1 MSKLHS
7 ARLASIAFT
16 LFILSGCKTDM
27 IASTEASIDQHE
39 KEISRLMRD
48 AGSNTGIA
56 SSLASVQVNSG
67 SWIPSQMVALDDNNR
82 PGSIAES
89 QEVSITK
96 LFDSFPSATDHI
108 TAVSGVPIFI
118 DHSAREVLVPTYE
131 DDSEEI
137 DPEKPTVTRRHAPG
151 LISSPIGKTPYI
163 PIGADDERART
174 APEGFTFSVVYHGTL
189 KGLMDQLTARFGVYW
204 DWNSDATQI
213 RVFREDTRTYRVAAL
228 MGSSSMKTNVNATS
242 NGGSS
247 ESSMEFTE
255 SVWES
260 LELSIQ
266 SMLSSNGRI
275 SVTPATGT
283 LSVTDTPSVLER
295 VDQFMASQNDA
306 MSKQVIL
313 NVRVL
318 SVNLSKNDNYGID
331 WDLAFKNLS
340 ETYGI
345 SFSSAFNPA
354 ETASNLGLRILSDA
368 NNPNASINRW
378 TGSSAMFSALSQQG
392 KVSQMTSA
400 AVTTLNNQ
408 PVPVRVGR
416 QQAYLASTETTISDN
431 VTTTSLSPGTID
443 TGFNISLVPHI
454 TTDRSLLLQFGMDIS
469 SLVSL
474 ESFASGESV
483 IQIPQTESRN
493 FLQRVRMNSGETLI
507 VAGFENSNMDTHSQ
521 GIGDANRTWAG
532 GGVSGDHERNALV
545 VLIQPIILD

>member
-1 MSKLHS
+1 
-7 ARLASIAFT
+7 
-16 LFILSGCKTDM
+16 
-27 IASTEASIDQHE
+27 
-39 KEISRLMRD
+39 
-48 AGSNTGIA
+48 
-56 SSLASVQVNSG
+56 
-67 SWIPSQMVALDDNNR
+67 MVAIDDKKR
-82 PGSIAES
+82 PGAIAER
-89 QEVSITK
+89 QQIAINK

-108 TAVSGVPIFI
+108 TAATGVPILI
-118 DHSAREVLVPTYE
+118 DHSAREILVPTYE

-137 DPEKPTVTRRHAPG
+137 DPNNPKITRRYAPG
-151 LISSPIGKTPYI
+151 LISSPLGTTPYI
-163 PIGADDERART
+163 PIDSNDDRARS
-174 APEGFTFSVVYHGTL
+174 APEGFTFSVVYQGTL

-204 DWNSDATQI
+204 DWNEDATQI

-228 MGSSSMKTNVNATS
+228 MGSSSMSTNVNATS
-242 NGGSS
+242 TGGGSQ
-247 ESSMEFTE
+247 SSMEFSE
-255 SVWES
+255 SVWDS
-260 LELSIQ
+260 LQQSIQ
-266 SMLSSNGRI
+266 SMLSPNGRI

-283 LSVTDTPSVLER
+283 LSVTDTPSILAR
-295 VDQFMASQNDA
+295 IDQFMKSQNDA

-318 SVNLSKNDNYGID
+318 SVNVSNSDNYGID
-331 WDLAFKNLS
+331 WDLAFKNIS

-354 ETASNLGLRILSDA
+354 ETASNLGLRILSDES
-368 NNPNASINRW
+368 NPNASINRW

-416 QQAYLASTETTISDN
+416 QQAYLASTETTVSDN

-474 ESFASGESV
+474 ESFSSGDST

-493 FLQRVRMNSGETLI
+493 FLQRVRMNSGETLV
-507 VAGFENSNMDTHSQ
+507 VAGFENADMNTHSQ
-521 GIGDANRTWAG
+521 GIGNANRTWAG
-532 GGVSGDHERNALV
+532 GGANGQNTRNAIV
-545 VLIQPIILD
+545 VLIQPIILE